1 MFLTANLERKELQM
15 SELPKEERRLLCH
28 GCSVTVRIQIT
39 ALQHGKTVEVTCPK
53 CHNVNRVAIPVPVPK
68 PKEAKPEPSS
78 LKDNPFG
85 FDPDLFEHFFGGGRK
100 KGL

>member
-15 SELPKEERRLLCH
+15 SELPKEERHLLCH

-39 ALQHGKTVEVTCPK
+39 ALQYGKKLEVTCPK
-53 CHNVNRVAIPVPVPK
+53 CHNVNRVTIPVPAPK
-68 PKEAKPEPSS
+68 PEEAKPEPYN

-85 FDPDLFEHFFGGGRK
+85 FDPGLLENFFGRGRK
-100 KGL
+100 EDL